1 MRIAC
6 LGWGSLIWKPGVLPV
21 DAHWRRDGPDLP
33 IDFARESDG
42 GELAT
47 VICSTAP
54 MSRVM
59 WSLLRTDSMACAR
72 ELLRQR
78 EKIPSSQP
86 RSIGSVMRGVAAD
99 PRLAYAEAIALW
111 ARAQGLD
118 GVVWTALPPRF
129 AGENGRIPGV
139 AQALQYLQTLSED
152 RRRHAELYVR
162 ATPRF
167 VATAL
172 REALE
177 QQLGW
182 LPDANAAPL
191 LRARQGAPKPGCS
204 RRRLPV
210 AGGRLSP

>member
-1 MRIAC
+1 M
-6 LGWGSLIWKPGVLPV
+6 IWKPGVLPV
-21 DAHWRRDGPDLP
+21 EARWRRDGPDLP

-54 MSRVM
+54 VTRVM
-59 WSLLRTDSMACAR
+59 WSLMRSDSMACAR

-86 RSIGSVMRGVAAD
+86 WSVGSVAQGTLDPQLPHARSIAA
-99 PRLAYAEAIALW
+99 W

-129 AGENGRIPGV
+129 QGENGRIPSIEE
-139 AQALQYLQTLSED
+139 ALQYLQALPEQ
-152 RRRHAELYVR
+152 RRRHAEHYVC

-172 REALE
+172 RETLE
-177 QQLGW
+177 RQLGW
-182 LPDANAAPL
+182 TPGPCAAPL
-191 LRARQGAPKPGCS
+191 LRARQGPPRPGTS
-204 RRRLPV
+204 RRR
-210 AGGRLSP
+210 SPTVGA

>member
-21 DAHWRRDGPDLP
+21 AAHWRRDGPDLP

-54 MSRVM
+54 LTRVM
-59 WSLLRTDSMACAR
+59 WSMMRTDSLAAAR

-86 RSIGSVMRGVAAD
+86 RSIGCVTPGAAD
-99 PRLAYAEAIALW
+99 PQLAYSTTIAAW
-111 ARAQGLD
+111 GRAKGLD
-118 GVVWTALPPRF
+118 AVVWTALPPRF
-129 AGENGRIPGV
+129 AGENGRIPSIE
-139 AQALQYLQTLSED
+139 QALQYLQSLPED

-177 QQLGW
+177 QELGW
-182 LPDANAAPL
+182 LPGPSAAPL
-191 LRARQGAPKPGCS
+191 LRARQGPPRPGSS
-204 RRRLPV
+204 RRR
-210 AGGRLSP
+210 